1 ARTHCVKNSLKSIIK
16 YTNEEFIKKMIYIED
31 ASSNVQ
37 IPAVVAETDAFFNDL
52 VKKGM
57 EVTTTDKFL
66 A

>member
-1 ARTHCVKNSLKSIIK
+1 
-16 YTNEEFIKKMIYIED
+16 MIYIED